1 MGKKTFVY
9 VVSVVS
15 ILLLLALIE
24 VFLFRPLIDMIGFDY
39 MTHLFVY
46 LMLFVIINPVIT
58 KIITDN
64 LKIARMD
71 KENTDVIDI
80 K

>member
-58 KIITDN
+58 KIITYN